1 MYVKKLKFYL
11 YNVCIKFLKIDQMVC
26 ITDFIFIPVCCNLR
40 IPFKM
45 NGNKSPLEDWI
56 EEGKA
61 RKEFKKEIYAEI
73 NKVKA
78 DLENKIR
85 SCDTKVENLETT
97 VQELRKKVPAS
108 QKDLSNAELLEQL
121 KEKDSRIL
129 LMGANSKRIIT
140 LMKQKLVTK
149 EEKIRQ
155 LDKENLNNAKRIKL
169 LEEEL
174 SKHSLDLNE
183 NFDNAELN
191 DAKVGEV
198 KPANND
204 GANPIDTKLP
214 EDIKKEFVKDDLSMK
229 NESEVRKDAVVDSVC
244 RPTSEDIDV
253 KDTVIGSLK
262 VSKEEKVEF
271 HYFIFSLRK
280 AKTYITLDILILI

>member
-1 MYVKKLKFYL
+1 
-11 YNVCIKFLKIDQMVC
+11 
-26 ITDFIFIPVCCNLR
+26 
-40 IPFKM
+40 M

-108 QKDLSNAELLEQL
+108 QKDLSNSELLEQL

-149 EEKIRQ
+149 EEKIRK
-155 LDKENLNNAKRIKL
+155 LDEENLNNAKRIKL

-204 GANPIDTKLP
+204 GANPIDTKLS
-214 EDIKKEFVKDDLSMK
+214 EDIKKEFVKDDISME

-244 RPTSEDIDV
+244 RPTSEDMDV

-280 AKTYITLDILILI
+280 AKTYITSDILILI